1 MRTVCNRRSVEFKNS
16 AGRCH
21 PAEKKHYF
29 PHSTNALFSSVKDD
43 SLRELS
49 EEVSEA
55 LGADGKIKLVC
66 EKKTA
71 AEETEQSAVNALL
84 KKAEALGIDV
94 IRK

>member
-1 MRTVCNRRSVEFKNS
+1 MNKALLTGSQAVMN
-16 AGRCH
+16 AGLL
-21 PAEKKHYF
+21 EI
-29 PHSTNALFSSVKDD
+29 HSTNALFSSVKDD

-55 LGADGKIKLVC
+55 LGADVKIKLVC